1 MGTLVAMHYPTKLAF
16 GLADHTYV
24 MCGTGGRAWSCW
36 GGKTGGTVLHSGSG
50 STSQAD
56 AIAEPNERAGV
67 TCYLINGVC
76 HQAANRILFPAGI
89 LVIGAKG
96 YGVSSALF
104 GPYGR
109 PRGPLG
115 ICSAPFNQHTGVT
128 GDLPACVAPAA
139 GIKAADNLRSSEEQ
153 AYVTRVNQAY
163 QQVAVSGLDAA
174 LQPRSAKR
182 AKTGKRKPARH
193 EGMLTDFML
202 QLFDYQIDFK
212 LSEKFDGN
220 RRGQMR
226 DLRASTEKSRIELEN
241 QFANRDILA
250 MEFVLRSDLEAI
262 NFQKQA
268 ARVLTPAQYEAL
280 FDLKPGHFVGLAD
293 PEIVPVAYPQLA
305 L

>member
-24 MCGTGGRAWSCW
+24 MCGTGGRAWGCW

-89 LVIGAKG
+89 LVTGAKG

-115 ICSAPFNQHTGVT
+115 TCSAPFNQHTGVT
-128 GDLPACVAPAA
+128 GDLPACVAPTAEV
-139 GIKAADNLRSSEEQ
+139 KAADHLRSSEEQ
-153 AYVTRVNQAY
+153 AYVSRVNQAY

-174 LQPRSAKR
+174 TQPRPAKR
-182 AKTGKRKPARH
+182 ARTGKRKPARH
-193 EGMLTDFML
+193 EGVLTDFMV

-212 LSEKFDGN
+212 LSKQFEGN
-220 RRGQMR
+220 RRGQLR

-262 NFQKQA
+262 EFQKRA

-280 FDLKPGHFVGLAD
+280 FDLRPGHFVGLAD

>member
-1 MGTLVAMHYPTKLAF
+1 MHYPTKLAF

-24 MCGTGGRAWSCW
+24 MCGTGGKAWSCW
-36 GGKTGGTVLHSGSG
+36 GGKTGGAVLRSGSG

-56 AIAEPNERAGV
+56 AIAAPNERAGV

-89 LVIGAKG
+89 LVTGAKG

-115 ICSAPFNQHTGVT
+115 TCSAPFNQHTGIT
-128 GDLPACVAPAA
+128 GDLPACIAPTA
-139 GIKAADNLRSSEEQ
+139 GVKAADYARSPQEE
-153 AYVTRVNQAY
+153 AYITRVTQAY
-163 QQVAVSGLDAA
+163 QQVNVSGLNASTQ
-174 LQPRSAKR
+174 LRSSKR

-202 QLFDYQIDFK
+202 ELFDYQIDFK
-212 LSEKFDGN
+212 LSKQIDAT
-220 RRGQMR
+220 RHGQLR
-226 DLRASTEKSRIELEN
+226 DLRASTEKTRIDLEN
-241 QFANRDILA
+241 QFANRDIPV
-250 MEFVLRSDLEAI
+250 MEFVLRSDLETIA
-262 NFQKQA
+262 FQKQA

-280 FDLKPGHFVGLAD
+280 FDLKPGQFVGLAD
-293 PEIVPVAYPQLA
+293 PEIVPKAYPQLA

>member
-1 MGTLVAMHYPTKLAF
+1 
-16 GLADHTYV
+16 

-36 GGKTGGTVLHSGSG
+36 GGKTGGTVLHGGSG

-89 LVIGAKG
+89 LVTGAKG

-115 ICSAPFNQHTGVT
+115 TCSAPFNQHTGVT
-128 GDLPACVAPAA
+128 GDLPACVAPTAS
-139 GIKAADNLRSSEEQ
+139 IKAADHLRLPEEE
-153 AYVTRVNQAY
+153 AYIARVTQAY

-174 LQPRSAKR
+174 TQPRSTKSAR
-182 AKTGKRKPARH
+182 TGKRKPARH
-193 EGMLTDFML
+193 EGMLTVFML

-212 LSEKFDGN
+212 LAKQFDRN
-220 RRGQMR
+220 RRGQLR
-226 DLRASTEKSRIELEN
+226 DLRASIEKSRIDLEN
-241 QFANRDILA
+241 QFANRDIPI

-262 NFQKQA
+262 AFQKQA

>member
-16 GLADHTYV
+16 GAADHTYV
-24 MCGTGGRAWSCW
+24 MCGTGGKAWSCW
-36 GGKTGGTVLHSGSG
+36 GGKTGGAVLRSGSG

-56 AIAEPNERAGV
+56 AIAAPNERAGV

-89 LVIGAKG
+89 LVTGAKG

-128 GDLPACVAPAA
+128 GDLPACIAPTA
-139 GIKAADNLRSSEEQ
+139 GIKVADYARSSQEE
-153 AYVTRVNQAY
+153 AYITRVTQAY
-163 QQVAVSGLDAA
+163 QQADVLA
-174 LQPRSAKR
+174 LNAGTQLLSAKR
-182 AKTGKRKPARH
+182 AKTGKRKPGRH
-193 EGMLTDFML
+193 EGMLTGFML
-202 QLFDYQIDFK
+202 ELFDYQIDFK
-212 LSEKFDGN
+212 LSSQVDAN
-220 RRGQMR
+220 RSGQLR
-226 DLRASTEKSRIELEN
+226 DLRASTEKSRIDLEN
-241 QFANRDILA
+241 QFANRDIQV

-280 FDLKPGHFVGLAD
+280 FDLKPGHFIGLAD